1 MCLYCKCTYRCAWSK
16 WNVLSF
22 MIWNLL
28 LKIWIYRYWTQNND
42 LDLPYPNKG
51 RWEVSENVKYI
62 TVTSRDS
69 KLPISE
75 VRLLRDL
82 NGDFSPI
89 YFFTF
94 GSASSDLRPTPL
106 SNQQIWSL
114 WALIVHV
121 QKVWFKDAWE
131 LTFHRLA
138 KSAAPKDLLSKIYLS
153 WFFEKKLF
161 MFWLFSPT
169 FY

>member
-1 MCLYCKCTYRCAWSK
+1 MENS
-16 WNVLSF
+16 
-22 MIWNLL
+22 M
-28 LKIWIYRYWTQNND
+28 LKIAKLCLVCIVVWNCNEQN
-42 LDLPYPNKG
+42 Y
-51 RWEVSENVKYI
+51 EVDRPDRKKLCFATVLLIIHGHETFYSFHVKQ
-62 TVTSRDS
+62 S
-69 KLPISE
+69 K
-75 VRLLRDL
+75 
-82 NGDFSPI
+82 NGDFLPI

-94 GSASSDLRPTPL
+94 GSVSSDLRPTPL

-121 QKVWFKDAWE
+121 QKVWFEDAWE
-131 LTFHRLA
+131 LTFQRLA
-138 KSAAPKDLLSKIYLS
+138 KSAAPKDLLSKICLS